1 MKRMGSWLVFGL
13 CVLVV
18 ATWLIPP
25 SLSWGEDLSTWDA
38 IKKRG
43 SIRLGVIPSEPWYY
57 KDPSSNE
64 WSGLGVALGKE
75 IANEMG
81 VKLDMVET
89 TWGNA
94 VAALQ
99 ANQIDVLFV
108 LDATPK
114 RALAI
119 DFIFTPLL
127 YYALS
132 VLVKEDMNVVKW
144 ADLNDSK
151 FTVATTMGT
160 SFDRMATALLP
171 KANINRYPS
180 NDETV
185 ASFQS
190 GRSDACVMFHPA
202 LTMYQR
208 KVGSGKIVL
217 PQPIQYSAS
226 SAGVRREPDKTWRDF
241 LNIAIAYYYNTGKTE
256 ELYEEFLKF
265 RGIDPK
271 KSPPIIREMWAK

>member
-1 MKRMGSWLVFGL
+1 MIERRGQKAMKRMGSRLAFGL
-13 CVLVV
+13 CILAV
-18 ATWLIPP
+18 ATWLVPP
-25 SLSWGEDLSTWDA
+25 SFSWGEELSTWDA

-64 WSGLGVALGKE
+64 WSGLGVALGKQ
-75 IANEMG
+75 IADEMG

-119 DFIFTPLL
+119 DFIFSPLL

-132 VLVKEDMNVVKW
+132 VLVKEEGGE
-144 ADLNDSK
+144 
-151 FTVATTMGT
+151 MGG
-160 SFDRMATALLP
+160 FER
-171 KANINRYPS
+171 
-180 NDETV
+180 
-185 ASFQS
+185 FQIHC
-190 GRSDACVMFHPA
+190 G
-202 LTMYQR
+202 
-208 KVGSGKIVL
+208 
-217 PQPIQYSAS
+217 
-226 SAGVRREPDKTWRDF
+226 
-241 LNIAIAYYYNTGKTE
+241 YNHGH
-256 ELYEEFLKF
+256 F
-265 RGIDPK
+265 I
-271 KSPPIIREMWAK
+271 